1 VPLHR
6 VRRPRRRLRVRLP
19 ARVARV
25 RFSAAVRS
33 SSAPVGLVVLADIS
47 HVLAGLV
54 ALLVSSR
61 AVARCTP
68 HAPRPPALL
77 VAGPALV
84 RVRVVPAAGPV
95 LVRAL
100 ARAVLV
106 ASFRLRVRLRVHSA
120 RVVRHAAVDGSS
132 TRRPR
137 KAR

>member
-1 VPLHR
+1 
-6 VRRPRRRLRVRLP
+6 VRLP

-33 SSAPVGLVVLADIS
+33 SSAPAGLVVLADIS
-47 HVLAGLV
+47 HVLAVLV
-54 ALLVSSR
+54 ALRVSSR

-68 HAPRPPALL
+68 HAPHPRALL
-77 VAGPALV
+77 VDGRALVLV
-84 RVRVVPAAGPV
+84 RVVLVAGLV
-95 LVRAL
+95 LVRAPVQ
-100 ARAVLV
+100 AVLV
-106 ASFRLRVRLRVHSA
+106 VWCRLRVKLHVRSA